1 MNLPELSLKVGNT
14 LFLLLG
20 TPQLVGPALGPLFQR
35 LLQNHKVNVSK
46 KKQSSSDNT
55 SQATHNGC
63 VVDGDHAGLQG
74 PHVLIVFEP
83 ILLLRG
89 VIPIN

>member
-46 KKQSSSDNT
+46 KNNQAVIIHHRQLTMGAWLMVTMLVCKARMSSLSSNQSS
-55 SQATHNGC
+55 C
-63 VVDGDHAGLQG
+63 
-74 PHVLIVFEP
+74 
-83 ILLLRG
+83 
-89 VIPIN
+89 

>member
-46 KKQSSSDNT
+46 KTIKQ
-55 SQATHNGC
+55 
-63 VVDGDHAGLQG
+63 
-74 PHVLIVFEP
+74 
-83 ILLLRG
+83 
-89 VIPIN
+89 